1 MTVAELLGLENPD
14 LSPASDHA
22 EEEIAE
28 FAEFLTQAL
37 VEHFSETRDPALV
50 ALNLEEI
57 SEADIEAW
65 IEEDEDLAFAELTSW
80 IEAYQADDY
89 FWNEVKSG
97 LADDYPGLSDLAGE
111 VVYQIALLI
120 AAPALARIHLALNMP
135 ESDW

>member
-37 VEHFSETRDPALV
+37 VEQFSATRDPAMV
-50 ALNLEEI
+50 AMSLEEI
-57 SEADIEAW
+57 TDSDVEAW
-65 IEEDEDLAFAELTSW
+65 IEEDEDLAYSELTSW
-80 IEAYQADDY
+80 VEDYQADDY
-89 FWNEVKSG
+89 FWDVVKSG
-97 LADDYPGLSDLAGE
+97 LADDYPGLSDLDSE

-120 AAPALARIHLALNMP
+120 AAPVLARIHLVLSMP
-135 ESDW
+135 DGDW